1 MGGFKRKTISKIGL
15 NALNYV
21 DAVTSTAFTGIKNN
35 FFRCKNRRE
44 EERIQ

>member
-21 DAVTSTAFTGIKNN
+21 DAVTGTKRQAPGAEMACMASFV
-35 FFRCKNRRE
+35 
-44 EERIQ
+44 